1 MDGYVMLQRFC
12 YMVFSRK
19 GRVYFDCV
27 GLIIAANVPAVLS
40 FVQQNRRLSQLCY
53 LYCITKR
60 QNYIYQMR
68 FGAEKCTKKVFS
80 AKVPP
85 RISLVELT
93 SYRLT
98 ALSRPLAGLRAYF

>member
-40 FVQQNRRLSQLCY
+40 FVQ
-53 LYCITKR
+53 
-60 QNYIYQMR
+60 
-68 FGAEKCTKKVFS
+68 
-80 AKVPP
+80 
-85 RISLVELT
+85 
-93 SYRLT
+93 
-98 ALSRPLAGLRAYF
+98 